1 MCEVRNMK
9 KKVGI
14 VLLTMVIALCV
25 VALAGCGK
33 TKRSGTALKWAY
45 DDLNKLAKKN
55 EKVDVK
61 YIKKLDQLNITI
73 ESYGDPNKVFKTLNK
88 DIKNQDVGIL
98 YFGGYY
104 SLDAED
110 KTVVLKQ
117 IGKLQCKSIKV
128 LGLDD
133 MFYEYSER
141 SWMDILPKVDTLYT
155 DKCEYFK
162 NYDAASKQKLATVK
176 KLWLKDTLFDDI
188 NVFSGLEELAID
200 AVIEEYDDRISTDT
214 IMDVNYTTPHMT
226 EPATNKEGVTKK
238 PVEPYRD
245 TYLFNHGVYAVD
257 NIMRLAKLPKL
268 SKLTIAPTFE
278 KYNLDGYGADYIF
291 AISNV
296 RNDIMVNEPKQKISD
311 DKYLK
316 IDDLVNQYSNLIE
329 GSREATVYQFI
340 SYDLKGNYKKA
351 KKFKVKKGHPK
362 LKDKAVVYKV
372 SPYVANFA
380 TKKKY
385 YDNGSIQTKKDLG
398 GSIRT
403 PERAGDYRYFVYVYP
418 VYKYY
423 GKYDKGT
430 KAYSETYYIQVS
442 DMKKKVTYKPIKVAT
457 AKPEK
462 KISYSGSIP
471 KKHSGTVKEKK
482 IEKAIK
488 KLAK

>member
-1 MCEVRNMK
+1 MK

-162 NYDAASKQKLATVK
+162 NYDAASKQKVGTVN
-176 KLWLKDTLFDDI
+176 KLWLKDTFLTRERLFVLLNI
-188 NVFSGLEELAID
+188 YL
-200 AVIEEYDDRISTDT
+200 IS
-214 IMDVNYTTPHMT
+214 
-226 EPATNKEGVTKK
+226 
-238 PVEPYRD
+238 
-245 TYLFNHGVYAVD
+245 
-257 NIMRLAKLPKL
+257 
-268 SKLTIAPTFE
+268 
-278 KYNLDGYGADYIF
+278 
-291 AISNV
+291 
-296 RNDIMVNEPKQKISD
+296 
-311 DKYLK
+311 
-316 IDDLVNQYSNLIE
+316 
-329 GSREATVYQFI
+329 FI
-340 SYDLKGNYKKA
+340 SLC
-351 KKFKVKKGHPK
+351 
-362 LKDKAVVYKV
+362 L
-372 SPYVANFA
+372 
-380 TKKKY
+380 
-385 YDNGSIQTKKDLG
+385 
-398 GSIRT
+398 
-403 PERAGDYRYFVYVYP
+403 
-418 VYKYY
+418 
-423 GKYDKGT
+423 
-430 KAYSETYYIQVS
+430 
-442 DMKKKVTYKPIKVAT
+442 
-457 AKPEK
+457 
-462 KISYSGSIP
+462 
-471 KKHSGTVKEKK
+471 
-482 IEKAIK
+482 
-488 KLAK
+488 